1 MNEFISLC
9 CSPWLA
15 PDQLLC
21 PLRATALSVVQ
32 RGVTIKYLNSD
43 SAARNLHRRR
53 DSRAAHS
60 DTEDTEDIEA
70 TAEAAEAQDGETGA
84 GRPPQ
89 PRHGHA
95 GGVSPRRGRG
105 ARQLSRRALQR
116 SDYGLSP
123 FKYSV
128 QEKTEESQSNKE
140 NNQLTEAI
148 HKDIY

>member
-21 PLRATALSVVQ
+21 PSRASALSAVQLQ
-32 RGVTIKYLNSD
+32 RGVATKYLNSD

-60 DTEDTEDIEA
+60 DTEATEAIEDTE
-70 TAEAAEAQDGETGA
+70 EAAEAQDGETGA
-84 GRPPQ
+84 GQPPE

-95 GGVSPRRGRG
+95 GGVPPRRGRG

-116 SDYGLSP
+116 SD
-123 FKYSV
+123 
-128 QEKTEESQSNKE
+128 
-140 NNQLTEAI
+140 
-148 HKDIY
+148 

>member
-21 PLRATALSVVQ
+21 PSRASALSVAQ

-60 DTEDTEDIEA
+60 DTEATEDTE
-70 TAEAAEAQDGETGA
+70 EAAEAQDGETGA
-84 GRPPQ
+84 GQPPE

-95 GGVSPRRGRG
+95 GCVPPRRGRG

-116 SDYGLSP
+116 SD
-123 FKYSV
+123 
-128 QEKTEESQSNKE
+128 
-140 NNQLTEAI
+140 
-148 HKDIY
+148 